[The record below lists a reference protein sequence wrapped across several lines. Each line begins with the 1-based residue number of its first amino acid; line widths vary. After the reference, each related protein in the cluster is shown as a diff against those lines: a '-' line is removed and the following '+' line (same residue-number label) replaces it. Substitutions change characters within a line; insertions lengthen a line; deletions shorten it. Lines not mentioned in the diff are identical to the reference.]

1 MRVPIALAAL
11 SMAGVMLSA
20 QAPAPAAPAAPP
32 PQTASDQPTFR
43 GGVTLV
49 TTDVIPRDSTGR
61 FVSDLTKDDF
71 TITEDGQPQTLAS
84 FVLVNGGRVFN
95 LLEPP
100 PVTASS
106 PKASC
111 CRRSA
116 APPTWASGR
125 VLLVFVDDLH
135 FEANYTPHVRRIV
148 AAARRD
154 ADARRRPGRHG
165 LERSVGDRDRPDAG
179 PQADRGLGRARFAA
193 RR

>member
-1 MRVPIALAAL
+1 MRVLTALAAL

-49 TTDVIPRDSTGR
+49 TTDVIPRDSSGR

-106 PKASC
+106 AEGIVLPPQ
-111 CRRSA
+111 RRSA
-116 APPTWASGR
+116 ESSAPRLAS
-125 VLLVFVDDLH
+125 
-135 FEANYTPHVRRIV
+135 
-148 AAARRD
+148 
-154 ADARRRPGRHG
+154 
-165 LERSVGDRDRPDAG
+165 AG
-179 PQADRGLGRARFAA
+179 STGSSLRLAGNLA
-193 RR
+193 